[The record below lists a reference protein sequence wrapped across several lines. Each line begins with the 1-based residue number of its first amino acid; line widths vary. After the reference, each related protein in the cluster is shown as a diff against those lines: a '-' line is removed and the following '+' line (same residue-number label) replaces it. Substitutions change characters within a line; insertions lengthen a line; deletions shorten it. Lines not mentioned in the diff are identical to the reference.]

1 MDKLILKDGTEIS
14 ILAGAALSEVKVQ
27 SENKV
32 GMLAVWEKM
41 TKDNLSEALIKTD
54 AGLTVGAYVDLILEK
69 ETSEEQ
75 EDGAI
80 ITTFCFREKTSVEKR
95 LEALEES
102 QQIQDEAIGDLG
114 AVTSELAEKEG
125 AE

>member
-14 ILAGAALSEVKVQ
+14 ILAGAALSEVKVR

-32 GMLAVWEKM
+32 GMLAIWEKM
-41 TKDNLSEALIKTD
+41 TKDNLSEVLIKND
-54 AGLTVGAYVDLILEK
+54 AGLTVGAYVDLVLEK

-102 QQIQDEAIGDLG
+102 QQIQDEAIVDLG
-114 AVTSELAEKEG
+114 VTTSKLAGEG
-125 AE
+125 GTE

>member
-27 SENKV
+27 SENKA
-32 GMLAVWEKM
+32 GMLAAWEKM
-41 TKDNLSEALIKTD
+41 TKDNLSAVLIKND
-54 AGLTVGAYVDLILEK
+54 AGLTVGSYANLLLEK

-80 ITTFCFREKTSVEKR
+80 ITAFCFREKNSVEKR
-95 LEALEES
+95 LELLEES
-102 QQIQDEAIGDLG
+102 QQIQDEAIVDLG
-114 AVTSELAEKEG
+114 TATSELAENGGVE
-125 AE
+125 